1 MKLQQVGRYEIK
13 SEHRRGGMST
23 VYLAY
28 DPKFNREVAIKVL
41 PREFLHD
48 PTFLER
54 FSQEAQVI
62 ARLEHRNIL
71 PVYDYGETDGLP
83 YIVMRY
89 MPHGSLRDRLDK
101 ASGIGLPIPEIVKTI
116 RQIAEALDFAHD
128 HNVVHRDLKPG
139 NVLLDDVGNA
149 YLSDF
154 GIAKVIEVSM
164 TFSGTLVMGTPSYMA
179 PEQVRG
185 GKLSARTDV
194 YALGA
199 MLFEMLVGH
208 PPFEADDPL
217 ALAYLHVNEPV
228 PQLADSRPS
237 LPAGMQA
244 VIERA
249 MAKDPDERFQSAS
262 ELANNL
268 FATVEGKTI
277 FEEPVEQ
284 PSTYETL
291 VAEEVGVPP
300 PITLLEEVYATTDT
314 PKTPVTESP
323 VIAATE
329 LQAPAQDSQAYE
341 PALPP
346 QEYQPPG
353 VSPTPEGKPRKR
365 RWRWWLV
372 GALLVLVGVG
382 GLGIFS
388 VTTGIIPFGGFQP
401 FAQGVVSVTETVEK
415 EVTRVPTTRPTA
427 TQRPTTPPT
436 STMRPTTRPT
446 STTMSVSLPTNTPL
460 VPSIQPTLTPT
471 EMPEVCP
478 PIITVIQNANCREGP
493 SQSYKHKADVVPGDE
508 PYLEIIG
515 RNENLPRWWYLETL
529 KYGYKISCWV
539 SDDVI
544 DLEGDV
550 SCLPI
555 IDPPPTYTPIPT
567 SIPSPTP

>member
-1 MKLQQVGRYEIK
+1 MELQQVGRYKIK

-28 DPKFNREVAIKVL
+28 DPKFNREVAIKAL

-71 PVYDYGETDGLP
+71 PVYDYGEADGLP

-101 ASGIGLPIPEIVKTI
+101 ASGTGLPTPEIVKTI
-116 RQIAEALDFAHD
+116 RQIAEALDFAHEK
-128 HNVVHRDLKPG
+128 NVIHRDLKPG
-139 NVLLDDVGNA
+139 NVLVDEVGNA

-164 TFSGTLVMGTPSYMA
+164 TFSGTMLVGTPSYMA

-185 GKLSARTDV
+185 DKPSACTDI

-199 MLFEMLVGH
+199 MLFELLVGH
-208 PPFEADDPL
+208 PPFEADDAL

-262 ELANNL
+262 KLANNL
-268 FATVEGKTI
+268 TAAVEGKTI
-277 FEEPVEQ
+277 LEEPVEQ
-284 PSTYETL
+284 PSTYETM
-291 VAEEVGVPP
+291 VAAEVDVPP
-300 PITLLEEVYATTDT
+300 PITLQEEVYATMDT

-323 VIAATE
+323 VIPATE
-329 LQAPAQDSQAYE
+329 LQAPA
-341 PALPP
+341 
-346 QEYQPPG
+346 
-353 VSPTPEGKPRKR
+353 PTPEVKPRKR
-365 RWRWWLV
+365 RWSWWLV

-382 GLGIFS
+382 GLGVLS

-401 FAQGVVSVTETVEK
+401 IAQEVVFVTETVKK

-436 STMRPTTRPT
+436 STTRPTSRPT
-446 STTMSVSLPTNTPL
+446 STTRSVSLPTNTPV
-460 VPSIQPTLTPT
+460 VPSIQPSPTPT
-471 EMPEVCP
+471 EIPEVCP
-478 PIITVIQNANCREGP
+478 PVITVIQNANCREGP
-493 SQSYKHKADVVPGDE
+493 SQNFKHKADVVSGDE

-539 SDDVI
+539 SDEVI
-544 DLEGDV
+544 DLEGDI

-555 IDPPPTYTPIPT
+555 IDPPPTYTPTPTPIPT
-567 SIPSPTP
+567 PTAP